1 MKFSLFGHVVAPK
14 QDLKSRLSIITE
26 RDELKAKVD
35 RLKKENTRLKQDKEY
50 VDVEIGDPEPEASS
64 KEGKKK
70 REAYV
75 SKVAEAHDSW
85 LKPKLKQ
92 MSSEIRDMLTN
103 TENEERMD
111 MVLKGADYF
120 CWELIRWGDSMVR
133 EQQSIEHEDNNN

>member
-26 RDELKAKVD
+26 RDELKAKVK
-35 RLKKENTRLKQDKEY
+35 RLEKENAKLKDEKEY
-50 VDVEIGDPEPEASS
+50 VDVNIADPEPDAST
-64 KEGKKK
+64 EGGQKK

-103 TENEERMD
+103 TENDERMD

-133 EQQSIEHEDNNN
+133 EQQSIEHEDQND